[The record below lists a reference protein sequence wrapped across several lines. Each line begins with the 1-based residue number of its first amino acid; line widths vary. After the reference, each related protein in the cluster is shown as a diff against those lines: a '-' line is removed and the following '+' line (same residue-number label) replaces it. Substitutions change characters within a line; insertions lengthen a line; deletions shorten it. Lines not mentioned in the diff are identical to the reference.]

1 MAVLKRFVVCFDGT
15 WQKLR
20 QPQPTNI
27 AIIARSIAHTH
38 TLADGTQIPQI
49 VLYSQ
54 GVGSNV
60 DALGKDG
67 FLDGFSEWLNRILG
81 GVFGEGLEDNIV
93 ETYLRLAFN
102 YEDGDEIYVFGFS
115 RGAFCARSFAG
126 LIGSAGI
133 VSRMHAEKAW
143 DAFRLYRA
151 NPGRKATRF
160 ELEDYERARRD
171 FRASYGKGKRAVDGT
186 RIKSEEVPKVTYL
199 GIFDPVGQRGVPS
212 ALGGLASMFNK
223 RFGFHDM
230 EIGKCVLSARHAV
243 AVDENRL
250 GFPPT
255 LWEGVDEANKREH
268 CTDGRQRY
276 AQRWFIGTH
285 GDIGGGEG
293 SPLSAAPLK
302 WIAEGAADC
311 GLRFYGSYGG
321 DESPL
326 SIAVREAGLVFS
338 GRISRPRFWDSLS
351 PMNYPFASRRIWAAK
366 SRKERP
372 TVDYA
377 GSVLDPSV
385 VQRLSAADLKPRY
398 NPGPL
403 KPFRPVLV
411 PEPPKPE
418 KKAKGNAKA
427 GGGAKTSAPEPV
439 KVEEAAK

>member
-1 MAVLKRFVVCFDGT
+1 
-15 WQKLR
+15 
-20 QPQPTNI
+20 
-27 AIIARSIAHTH
+27 
-38 TLADGTQIPQI
+38 
-49 VLYSQ
+49 
-54 GVGSNV
+54 
-60 DALGKDG
+60 
-67 FLDGFSEWLNRILG
+67 
-81 GVFGEGLEDNIV
+81 
-93 ETYLRLAFN
+93 
-102 YEDGDEIYVFGFS
+102 
-115 RGAFCARSFAG
+115 
-126 LIGSAGI
+126 
-133 VSRMHAEKAW
+133 
-143 DAFRLYRA
+143 
-151 NPGRKATRF
+151 
-160 ELEDYERARRD
+160 
-171 FRASYGKGKRAVDGT
+171 
-186 RIKSEEVPKVTYL
+186 
-199 GIFDPVGQRGVPS
+199 
-212 ALGGLASMFNK
+212 
-223 RFGFHDM
+223 
-230 EIGKCVLSARHAV
+230 
-243 AVDENRL
+243 
-250 GFPPT
+250 
-255 LWEGVDEANKREH
+255 
-268 CTDGRQRY
+268 
-276 AQRWFIGTH
+276 
-285 GDIGGGEG
+285 
-293 SPLSAAPLK
+293 LSAAPLK

-366 SRKERP
+366 SRKEMP